1 MFFYC
6 PHAKIIS
13 HESVYTDGGDAI
25 GEPESSEDE
34 KFIFVQFQ
42 DGEKLL
48 EAKISDRKQLTKIAA
63 MSFSIRVS
71 YFINLYVA

>member
-1 MFFYC
+1 MNE
-6 PHAKIIS
+6 AQKAVLEIV
-13 HESVYTDGGDAI
+13 ESVYTDGGDAI

-48 EAKISDRKQLTKIAA
+48 EAKISDRKQLKKIAA

>member
-1 MFFYC
+1 MNE
-6 PHAKIIS
+6 AQKAVLEIV
-13 HESVYTDGGDAI
+13 ESVYTDGGDAR
-25 GEPESSEDE
+25 GKPELSEDE

-63 MSFSIRVS
+63 MFFSIRVS
-71 YFINLYVA
+71 SLINLSVA

>member
-1 MFFYC
+1 MNE
-6 PHAKIIS
+6 AQKAVLEIV
-13 HESVYTDGGDAI
+13 ESVYTDGGDAI
-25 GEPESSEDE
+25 GEP
-34 KFIFVQFQ
+34 
-42 DGEKLL
+42 EKLL